1 MKKLIHLISNQH
13 DWIYKI
19 LLILIAFSSIV
30 AVLPKEG
37 KFKYEFQKG
46 KRWMNKDLEAPFD
59 FGIQKTTDEIN
70 SEKKSI
76 LENIRPFYR
85 EDTIIIK
92 KVNDD
97 FESQFEQKSNLIKP
111 SNYKGKLDSS
121 IVNLHKFIGKSIID
135 SIYNVG
141 FIEVNAKYSNTFI
154 SLLRNNKAADINKS
168 SLYNTLNVNNL
179 LSNNCLSLYSGKID
193 YNKVDTSF
201 IKNVLQNILVPSIFI
216 DEETTNKLIDDDLQ
230 GISPS
235 KGLIKKGDLIISKG
249 SIVNSE
255 KFQVLNSLKYEYEQ
269 VAGYTFN
276 YFDVLIGQSL
286 IVLVCLLVL
295 LLFLFTFRRDIFNN
309 NRLLLFIF
317 IMVFLSIY
325 AARIVLKINYLP
337 IYFVPFCIL
346 PIIIRVFFDTRLALF
361 VHLVTTLIIGYM
373 VPNAFEFI
381 FLQII
386 AGIIAIISVVNFR
399 TRSHLFFTA
408 MVLFVVY
415 SIVYVGNS
423 ILQDNTYQN
432 IKWENL
438 VWFGVNAFLTLFA
451 YPLMYVFE
459 RIFGFVS
466 DIILLELSDTNNKL
480 LRELAEK
487 APGTFQHS
495 LQVANL
501 AEEAIYQIGGNAL
514 LVRTGALYHDIG
526 KMDMPL
532 FFIENQITGMN
543 PHDEIS
549 FDESAKIII
558 SHVIKGIEIAKKHNL
573 PEIIID
579 FIRTHHGTSR
589 VQYFYQS
596 FVNDFPEEEV
606 DENAFTYKG
615 PIPYSRETAILMMAD
630 SIEAAS
636 RTLGITTPEAIDE
649 LIDKIIKTQMSINQ
663 YINADITFKD
673 ITKIKR
679 IFKKR
684 LINAYHV
691 RIEYPS

>member
-1 MKKLIHLISNQH
+1 MKKIIFLVSNHH

-19 LLILIAFSSIV
+19 LLIFIAFASIV

-46 KRWMNKDLEAPFD
+46 KRWMHNDLNAPFD
-59 FGIQKTTDEIN
+59 FGIQKTLDEIN
-70 SEKKSI
+70 EEKKYI

-85 EDTIIIK
+85 EDTLIVK
-92 KVNDD
+92 KVYFD
-97 FESQFEQKSNLIKP
+97 FENQFEQKKRLIRVFNTKNA
-111 SNYKGKLDSS
+111 SDSS
-121 IVNLHKFIGKSIID
+121 IINIHRIIGLQIID
-135 SIYNVG
+135 SIYSTG
-141 FIEVNAKYSNTFI
+141 YIEINAKYNNTFI
-154 SLLRNNKAADINKS
+154 SLLRNNEATD
-168 SLYNTLNVNNL
+168 LNVN
-179 LSNNCLSLYSGKID
+179 SLYSFFKINELLSKD
-193 YNKVDTSF
+193 SKQFYPISSDFKNIDTAF
-201 IKNVLQNILVPSIFI
+201 IKNLLQNVLIPNIFI
-216 DEETTNKLIDDDLQ
+216 DEETTTKLIEENLN

-249 SIVNSE
+249 SIVNSD

-276 YFDVLIGQSL
+276 YFDVIIGQSL
-286 IVLVCLLVL
+286 IVLASLLVL
-295 LLFLFTFRRDIFNN
+295 LLFLITFRRDIFNN
-309 NRLLLFIF
+309 NRLMLFIF
-317 IMVFLSIY
+317 IMIFLSIY
-325 AARIVLKINYLP
+325 AARLALKINYFP
-337 IYFVPFCIL
+337 IYFIPFCIL

-361 VHLVTTLIIGYM
+361 VHLVTILIIGYM

-386 AGIIAIISVVNFR
+386 TGIVAIISVVNFR
-399 TRSHLFFTA
+399 TRSHLFLTSIVIFA
-408 MVLFVVY
+408 VY

-423 ILQDNTYQN
+423 ILQENTYQN
-432 IKWENL
+432 IKWDNL

-466 DIILLELSDTNNKL
+466 DITLLELSDTNNKL

-501 AEEAIYQIGGNAL
+501 AEEAIFQIGGNAL

-532 FFIENQITGMN
+532 FFIENQITGIN

-558 SHVIKGIEIAKKHNL
+558 SHVIKGVQKAKKHNL
-573 PEIIID
+573 PEQIID
-579 FIRTHHGTSR
+579 FIRTHHGTTK

-596 FVNDFPEEEV
+596 FVKDFPDEIIDEE
-606 DENAFTYKG
+606 AFTYLG
-615 PIPYSRETAILMMAD
+615 PIPYSRETAVLMMAD

-636 RTLGITTPEAIDE
+636 RSLGITTPEAIDV
-649 LIDKIIKTQMSINQ
+649 LIDKIINNQMTNNQ
-663 YINADITFKD
+663 YVNADITFKD